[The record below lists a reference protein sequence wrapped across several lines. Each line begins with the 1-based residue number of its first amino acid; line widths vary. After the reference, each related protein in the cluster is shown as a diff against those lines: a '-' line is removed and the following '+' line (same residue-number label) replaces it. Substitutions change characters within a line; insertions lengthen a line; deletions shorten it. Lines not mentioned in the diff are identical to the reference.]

1 MLSNDVLQWY
11 VNIFVL
17 EYFNIGTGLKVFYI
31 FLSNIFN
38 VEPLSINMFISLLF
52 IVNFLSVDLCFILN
66 IYKLHHHF
74 HHLMNYF
81 SFTPCNDSSIFLLC
95 FVDCSIIFPV
105 VVLFLM
111 LNLILAIIEFLI
123 LSIYMCV
130 WLDL

>member
-17 EYFNIGTGLKVFYI
+17 EYFNIGTRLKVFYI
-31 FLSNIFN
+31 FSSNIFN
-38 VEPLSINMFISLLF
+38 VEPRSINMFISLLF

-74 HHLMNYF
+74 RHLMNCF
-81 SFTPCNDSSIFLLC
+81 SFAPCNDSSIFLLC